1 MGRFLGYTLK
11 DMEESVEGFIAQF
24 KPYAATVEVLSKT
37 EGSPLLEIVVV
48 QKVLHLLERTA
59 PYGSKPGK
67 AQIILNPMT
76 NTLEKSPENIKTITV
91 PGVSKMHV
99 QGVVLEFYAQTAI
112 VDAGVPLVVTLL
124 EDIPHDIAL
133 GDYIQ
138 FDSLRPVH
146 GFVLQK
152 EEQRSY
158 RRGRETD
165 SEL

>member
-1 MGRFLGYTLK
+1 
-11 DMEESVEGFIAQF
+11 MEESVEGFISQF
-24 KPYAATVEVLSKT
+24 KPYAATVEVLPKT
-37 EGSPLLEIVVV
+37 EGSPLLEIVVS

-59 PYGSKPGK
+59 PYQSKPGK

-76 NTLEKSPENIKTITV
+76 KALEKSAESVKAITV

-99 QGVVLEFYAQTAI
+99 QGVVLELSSQTAI

-124 EDIPHDIAL
+124 EDISNDIAL

>member
-1 MGRFLGYTLK
+1 
-11 DMEESVEGFIAQF
+11 MEESVEGFISQF
-24 KPYAATVEVLSKT
+24 KPYAASVEVLPKT
-37 EGSPLLEIVVV
+37 EGSPLLEIVVSH
-48 QKVLHLLERTA
+48 KVLHLLERTA

-76 NTLEKSPENIKTITV
+76 NTLGKSTESIKTITV

-99 QGVVLEFYAQTAI
+99 QGVVLELFPQTAI
-112 VDAGVPLVVTLL
+112 IDAGVPLVVTLL
-124 EDIPHDIAL
+124 EDIPNDIAL

>member
-1 MGRFLGYTLK
+1 
-11 DMEESVEGFIAQF
+11 MEESVEGFISQF
-24 KPYAATVEVLSKT
+24 KPYAASVEVLPKT
-37 EGSPLLEIVVV
+37 EGSPLLEIVVS

-76 NTLEKSPENIKTITV
+76 NGLQKSTEGLKTITV

-99 QGVVLEFYAQTAI
+99 QGVVLELSPQTAI

-124 EDIPHDIAL
+124 ETVPEDITL